1 MRANEKT
8 RRLTG
13 LALMTAI
20 IVVLQVVASF
30 VKFGPFSI
38 TLALA
43 PIIIGAALYGAGA
56 GAWLGAVF
64 GVVVLIACI
73 AGWDAGG
80 NILFTANP
88 LLTAAL
94 CIVKGAAAGFVS
106 GLVFRGLSRR
116 SPIGSR
122 HHRRYRLPGGE
133 YRHLLCGS
141 GRVLLR
147 HPGGLGRR
155 LRSDLL
161 HHLWPYRRQ
170 FCAGAGHQS
179 GPQHGDRPG
188 GGGQKA
194 VLTSQSASGRPS
206 GRPLFC

>member
-73 AGWDAGG
+73 AGWDYGG
-80 NILFTANP
+80 NVLFTANP

-106 GLVFRGLSRR
+106 GLVFRGLSSR
-116 SPIGSR
+116 SPMGAAIIAGIVCPVVNTGIFCVGLAVFF
-122 HHRRYRLPGGE
+122 YDILVAWAGGTDLI
-133 YRHLLCGS
+133 YYIIFIMTGVNFLLELAINLVLS
-141 GRVLLR
+141 TVIVRVV
-147 HPGGLGRR
+147 
-155 LRSDLL
+155 
-161 HHLWPYRRQ
+161 
-170 FCAGAGHQS
+170 GA
-179 GPQHGDRPG
+179 R
-188 GGGQKA
+188 KRA
-194 VLTSQSASGRPS
+194 
-206 GRPLFC
+206 

>member
-73 AGWDAGG
+73 AGWDQGG
-80 NILFTANP
+80 NMLFTADAF
-88 LLTAAL
+88 LTAAL

-116 SPIGSR
+116 SPMGAAITAGIVCPVVNTGIFIAGLTLFF
-122 HHRRYRLPGGE
+122 YDKLVAWAGGTDLI
-133 YRHLLCGS
+133 YYVIFIMTGVNFLLELAINLVLS
-141 GRVLLR
+141 TVIVRVVGAR
-147 HPGGLGRR
+147 K
-155 LRSDLL
+155 RS
-161 HHLWPYRRQ
+161 
-170 FCAGAGHQS
+170 
-179 GPQHGDRPG
+179 
-188 GGGQKA
+188 
-194 VLTSQSASGRPS
+194 
-206 GRPLFC
+206 

>member
-30 VKFGPFSI
+30 VKFGHFSI

-106 GLVFRGLSRR
+106 GLVFRGLSSR
-116 SPIGSR
+116 SPMGASIIAGIVCPVVNTGIFCVGLAVFF
-122 HHRRYRLPGGE
+122 YDTLVAWAGG
-133 YRHLLCGS
+133 
-141 GRVLLR
+141 
-147 HPGGLGRR
+147 
-155 LRSDLL
+155 SDLI
-161 HHLWPYRRQ
+161 YYII
-170 FCAGAGHQS
+170 F
-179 GPQHGDRPG
+179 
-188 GGGQKA
+188 
-194 VLTSQSASGRPS
+194 VLTGVNFVLELAINLVLSTVIVRVVGARK
-206 GRPLFC
+206 RA

>member
-1 MRANEKT
+1 MRASEKT

-30 VKFGPFSI
+30 VKFGPFTI

-73 AGWDAGG
+73 AGWDQGG
-80 NILFTANP
+80 NVLFTANP

-94 CIVKGAAAGFVS
+94 CVVKGAAAGLVS
-106 GLVFRGLSRR
+106 GAVFRAIMARHYPMGAAITAGILCPVVNTGIFIVGLTLCF
-116 SPIGSR
+116 
-122 HHRRYRLPGGE
+122 HDTLVAWAGG
-133 YRHLLCGS
+133 
-141 GRVLLR
+141 
-147 HPGGLGRR
+147 
-155 LRSDLL
+155 SDLMF
-161 HHLWPYRRQ
+161 YIIT
-170 FCAGAGHQS
+170 
-179 GPQHGDRPG
+179 
-188 GGGQKA
+188 
-194 VLTSQSASGRPS
+194 VLTGINFVLELAINLVLSTVIVRVVKARS
-206 GRPLFC
+206 

>member
-73 AGWDAGG
+73 AGWDYGG
-80 NILFTANP
+80 NVLFTANP
-88 LLTAAL
+88 LLTVAL

-116 SPIGSR
+116 SPMGAAITAGIVCPVVNTGIFIVGLSLFF
-122 HHRRYRLPGGE
+122 YDILVAWACGTDLIYYIIFIMTGVNF
-133 YRHLLCGS
+133 LLELAINLVLS
-141 GRVLLR
+141 TVIVRVVGAR
-147 HPGGLGRR
+147 K
-155 LRSDLL
+155 RS
-161 HHLWPYRRQ
+161 
-170 FCAGAGHQS
+170 
-179 GPQHGDRPG
+179 
-188 GGGQKA
+188 
-194 VLTSQSASGRPS
+194 
-206 GRPLFC
+206 

>member
-20 IVVLQVVASF
+20 IIVLQVVASF
-30 VKFGPFSI
+30 IKFGPFTI

-56 GAWLGAVF
+56 GAWLGGVF
-64 GVVVLIACI
+64 GVVVLIACV
-73 AGWDAGG
+73 AGWDMGG

-106 GLVFRGLSRR
+106 GLVFRALSRR
-116 SPIGSR
+116 SPMGASITAGIVCPVVNTGIFIAGLAVFF
-122 HHRRYRLPGGE
+122 YDTLVAWAGGTDLI
-133 YRHLLCGS
+133 YYIIFGLTGVNFLLELAINLVLS
-141 GRVLLR
+141 TVIVRVV
-147 HPGGLGRR
+147 
-155 LRSDLL
+155 
-161 HHLWPYRRQ
+161 
-170 FCAGAGHQS
+170 GA
-179 GPQHGDRPG
+179 R
-188 GGGQKA
+188 KRA
-194 VLTSQSASGRPS
+194 
-206 GRPLFC
+206 

>member
-106 GLVFRGLSRR
+106 GLVFRGLSSR
-116 SPIGSR
+116 SPMGASIIAGIVCPVVNTGIFCVGLAVFF
-122 HHRRYRLPGGE
+122 YDTLVAWAGG
-133 YRHLLCGS
+133 
-141 GRVLLR
+141 
-147 HPGGLGRR
+147 
-155 LRSDLL
+155 SDLI
-161 HHLWPYRRQ
+161 YYII
-170 FCAGAGHQS
+170 F
-179 GPQHGDRPG
+179 
-188 GGGQKA
+188 
-194 VLTSQSASGRPS
+194 VLTGVNFVLELAINLVLSTVIVRVVGARKRS
-206 GRPLFC
+206 

>member
-64 GVVVLIACI
+64 GVVVLIACV
-73 AGWDAGG
+73 AGWDMGG

-94 CIVKGAAAGFVS
+94 CIVKGAAAGWVS
-106 GLVFRGLSRR
+106 GLVFRGLSSR
-116 SPIGSR
+116 SPMGASIIAGIVCPVVNTGIFCVGLAVFFYDTLVAWAGGSDLIYYIIFVLTGVNFVLELAINLVLSTVIVRVVGSR
-122 HHRRYRLPGGE
+122 KR
-133 YRHLLCGS
+133 
-141 GRVLLR
+141 
-147 HPGGLGRR
+147 
-155 LRSDLL
+155 
-161 HHLWPYRRQ
+161 
-170 FCAGAGHQS
+170 A
-179 GPQHGDRPG
+179 
-188 GGGQKA
+188 
-194 VLTSQSASGRPS
+194 
-206 GRPLFC
+206 

>member
-20 IVVLQVVASF
+20 IIVLQVVASF
-30 VKFGPFSI
+30 IKFGPFTI

-64 GVVVLIACI
+64 GVVVLIACV

-106 GLVFRGLSRR
+106 GLVFRALSHR
-116 SPIGSR
+116 SPMGASIAAGIVCPVVNTGIFVAA
-122 HHRRYRLPGGE
+122 LI
-133 YRHLLCGS
+133 LLFPDTLTAWATAEGKDI
-141 GRVLLR
+141 VTYVIL
-147 HPGGLGRR
+147 
-155 LRSDLL
+155 
-161 HHLWPYRRQ
+161 
-170 FCAGAGHQS
+170 
-179 GPQHGDRPG
+179 
-188 GGGQKA
+188 
-194 VLTSQSASGRPS
+194 VLTGVNFVLELAINLVLSTVIARVVGVRKQS
-206 GRPLFC
+206 

>member
-13 LALMTAI
+13 LALLTAI

-64 GVVVLIACI
+64 GVVVLIACV
-73 AGWDAGG
+73 AGWAIGG
-80 NILFTANP
+80 NMLFAANP

-106 GLVFRGLSRR
+106 GLVFRALSRR
-116 SPIGSR
+116 SSIGAS
-122 HHRRYRLPGGE
+122 
-133 YRHLLCGS
+133 
-141 GRVLLR
+141 VA
-147 HPGGLGRR
+147 
-155 LRSDLL
+155 
-161 HHLWPYRRQ
+161 
-170 FCAGAGHQS
+170 AGIVCPVVNTGIFVAALVFLFPDMLTAWATANGK
-179 GPQHGDRPG
+179 DIVTYIIL
-188 GGGQKA
+188 
-194 VLTSQSASGRPS
+194 VLTGVNFVLELAINLVLSTVIARVVGARKKA
-206 GRPLFC
+206 

>member
-106 GLVFRGLSRR
+106 GLVFRGLSSR
-116 SPIGSR
+116 SPMGASIIAGIVCPVVNTGIFCVGLAVFF
-122 HHRRYRLPGGE
+122 YDTLVAWAGG
-133 YRHLLCGS
+133 
-141 GRVLLR
+141 
-147 HPGGLGRR
+147 
-155 LRSDLL
+155 SDLI
-161 HHLWPYRRQ
+161 YYII
-170 FCAGAGHQS
+170 F
-179 GPQHGDRPG
+179 
-188 GGGQKA
+188 
-194 VLTSQSASGRPS
+194 VLTGVNFVLELAINLVLSTVIVGVVGARK
-206 GRPLFC
+206 RA

>member
-1 MRANEKT
+1 MRTNEKT

-20 IVVLQVVASF
+20 IIVLQVVASF
-30 VKFGPFSI
+30 IKFGPFTI

-56 GAWLGAVF
+56 GAWLGGVF

-73 AGWDAGG
+73 AGWDGGG

-116 SPIGSR
+116 SPMGASIAAGIVC
-122 HHRRYRLPGGE
+122 PVVNTGIFVAA
-133 YRHLLCGS
+133 LL
-141 GRVLLR
+141 LLF
-147 HPGGLGRR
+147 PDTLTAWATADGKDIVTYIIL
-155 LRSDLL
+155 
-161 HHLWPYRRQ
+161 
-170 FCAGAGHQS
+170 
-179 GPQHGDRPG
+179 
-188 GGGQKA
+188 
-194 VLTSQSASGRPS
+194 VLTGVNFVLELAINLVLSTVIARVVGARKRS
-206 GRPLFC
+206 

>member
-116 SPIGSR
+116 SPMGAAITAGIVC
-122 HHRRYRLPGGE
+122 PVVNTGI
-133 YRHLLCGS
+133 
-141 GRVLLR
+141 
-147 HPGGLGRR
+147 
-155 LRSDLL
+155 
-161 HHLWPYRRQ
+161 
-170 FCAGAGHQS
+170 FCAGLALFFYDTLVAWAGGS
-179 GPQHGDRPG
+179 DLIYYIIF
-188 GGGQKA
+188 
-194 VLTSQSASGRPS
+194 VLTGVNFLLELAINLVLSTVIVRVVGARKRS
-206 GRPLFC
+206 